1 MADIILATV
10 FTIITAIA
18 LFKNE
23 DKIEF
28 WPEEEKEVTHK

>member
-1 MADIILATV
+1 MADFILATV

-28 WPEEEKEVTHK
+28 WPEEKEVTRK